1 LRGDVRTTEF
11 AIPGRELPPN
21 ADLDFNYISPDY
33 FRAIRIPLLEGRLF
47 TEDDRQGSEPV
58 VIINQAAASR
68 YFAGED
74 PVGKIVHFLGVRRI
88 VGVVGNIR
96 HDGPETDWRLQG
108 FVPIE
113 QSPAVGATLVLRLS
127 REARDV
133 LPAVKT
139 AIWARFPDLALPD
152 VETLSGYLG
161 RLTAQRRFLM
171 LLFSL
176 LGVLGTVITCVGIYG
191 VMAYVVELRTQEIG
205 IRMALGARPG
215 AILSSILGQAL
226 TYLGAGLAIGLP
238 AAWGLGALVSGFLF
252 QVEPHDVWVYGWVT
266 AALVTTG
273 VAAALFPAR
282 RAARVDPLIALR
294 D

>member
-1 LRGDVRTTEF
+1 M
-11 AIPGRELPPN
+11 
-21 ADLDFNYISPDY
+21 
-33 FRAIRIPLLEGRLF
+33 
-47 TEDDRQGSEPV
+47 Q
-58 VIINQAAASR
+58 
-68 YFAGED
+68 
-74 PVGKIVHFLGVRRI
+74 FLGVRRI

-96 HDGPETDWRLQG
+96 HDGPETGWRRQG

-113 QSPAVGATLVLRLS
+113 QSQQVGATLVLRLS
-127 REARDV
+127 RGTGDV

-139 AIWARFPDLALPD
+139 AIWSQFPDLALPD

-176 LGVLGTVITCVGIYG
+176 LGLLGTVITCVGIYG
-191 VMAYVVELRTQEIG
+191 VMAYVVELRTHEIG

-215 AILSSILGQAL
+215 RILSSILGQAL
-226 TYLGAGLAIGLP
+226 TYLGAGLALGLP
-238 AAWGLGALVSGFLF
+238 AAWLLGALVSGFLF
-252 QVEPHDVWVYGWVT
+252 QVEPHDPRVYAWVIG
-266 AALVTTG
+266 ALMTTG